1 MAHLGARP
9 APSWRA
15 ARLVALDLEGTGAQ
29 DGADEAILEIA
40 VVPLIDGAPDVAT
53 AYTTLVNPGRPI
65 PARPWISPGLTNDAL
80 APAPPLAAV
89 EPGLA
94 ALLDGAV
101 LVGHNIRVDWRLLQR
116 RCTTIRPIALL
127 DTYKLG
133 RAVVKTPSY
142 SLTNLL
148 RTLDLTT
155 TVDTLVP
162 GSHPH
167 RALWDTVGTALL
179 LGALIHIQWQTD
191 PAMADLTAM
200 AGVPLNGGVAAAVI
214 EDDQLHLF

>member
-1 MAHLGARP
+1 MAHTRAGA
-9 APSWRA
+9 APSWRT

-40 VVPLIDGAPDVAT
+40 AVPLIDGAPDVAT

-80 APAPPLAAV
+80 ASAPPLAAV

-101 LVGHNIRVDWRLLQR
+101 LVGHNVRVDWRLLQR
-116 RCTTIRPIALL
+116 RCPSIRPIALL
-127 DTYKLG
+127 DTYKLA
-133 RAVVKTPSY
+133 RAVMNTPSY

-148 RTLDLTT
+148 KTLDLTA
-155 TVDTLVP
+155 TVDTMAP
-162 GSHPH
+162 GSQPH

-191 PAMADLTAM
+191 PAIADLTAV
-200 AGVPLNGGVAAAVI
+200 ADVPLDGGVSAPVI
-214 EDDQLHLF
+214 EEDQLHLF